1 MTRAMSRTAY
11 RAGVLL
17 AVAVTCLALAF
28 ACNTH

>member
-1 MTRAMSRTAY
+1 MSRATSRTAY
-11 RAGVLL
+11 RIGMLL